1 MSPHGRVPSVRRAC
15 ADPTVADG
23 RACGRPVAQ
32 RMAGVCLP
40 CAQHL
45 AVQTL
50 NGGRGVIMAPEMRLL
65 ADELTERVDVH
76 AELNA
81 YDDDPDL
88 ETVNAWLKGV
98 A

>member
-1 MSPHGRVPSVRRAC
+1 
-15 ADPTVADG
+15 
-23 RACGRPVAQ
+23 
-32 RMAGVCLP
+32 
-40 CAQHL
+40 
-45 AVQTL
+45 
-50 NGGRGVIMAPEMRLL
+50 MAPEMRLL